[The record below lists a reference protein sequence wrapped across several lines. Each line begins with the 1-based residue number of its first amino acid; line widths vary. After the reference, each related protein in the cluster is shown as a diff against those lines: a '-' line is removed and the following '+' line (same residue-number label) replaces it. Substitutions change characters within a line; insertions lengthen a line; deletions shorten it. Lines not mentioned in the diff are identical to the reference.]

1 MITKVGNKNISQK
14 KYFNFNENKF
24 IYSTTTSEPTKS
36 KYLHGDEL
44 FNALKQYNYA
54 SKYYNENLNNN
65 KPVITD
71 AKTLNQVL
79 QDPKASKNLYLF
91 IGERA
96 RYEISK
102 LNNKAKL
109 TQQEKDKLVGLKEI
123 ANAFPT
129 VDNYIPQK
137 QHLSFKGEINK
148 DQKTNCHLAI
158 HTASAICAGLSGMM
172 GEGAAVGADTP
183 FLWGTQGLMFMSLKK
198 ILNVDHVD
206 HMFYILRQLM
216 MGQVLGVQG
225 AKLLINWLGVG
236 GHVLTGG
243 TASAIITPAIQAI
256 NGTLSGGITEKMGW
270 GYVSACENDRMTWKK
285 QALQTAIYSVGMGVF
300 GHGTDTLID
309 AASPDNIQTAM
320 EAIPKQNLYAYGKA
334 MKSLIDVA
342 HLDRFGFMFG
352 AQVIEKL
359 FFAKD
364 CLNKDEIKNS
374 LKIAL
379 MNTAIYDLID
389 YQYGQE
395 IQETTIAAVNKLGEE
410 IKSTPE
416 VFAEFQK
423 SQRELFDKIDID
435 KMSTAEFIK
444 KFKDKKFVY
453 NVAML
458 SGEISRDIAD
468 KWRKRDF
475 GQMIEKSKEQDKA
488 GAELSRSSRGINIKL
503 TPEQKKELENSIENT
518 FNTAIKKIQNSS
530 SATCLERIA
539 GYEETIKYIDEIFI
553 QPIRQKSFDNI
564 PSAILFYGPTGTGKT
579 SIGVP
584 LAQTTGSK
592 FIQKGRIPRN
602 TDVEALYHWL
612 QSKAEEAE
620 KLYKDKGRHTIIQIN
635 EMGNFRNATTQ
646 QIEQF
651 NSFISDCAQK
661 HHLTIFFTTNEPLT
675 INNAT
680 LDKMKKIPM
689 GIAKSSDIE
698 AIIKLYLGTKNIEN
712 LNIRELVDEFEKVQP
727 NAAYSN
733 AQIQNIMSN
742 LPFNSSISQNQLL
755 DRIKN
760 EPPAISKQSINDFN
774 DEVKQLS

>member
-1 MITKVGNKNISQK
+1 MITKVGNINISQK
-14 KYFNFNENKF
+14 KYFDFNDKQNIKNYLN
-24 IYSTTTSEPTKS
+24 ISEPIK
-36 KYLHGDEL
+36 LRHLQGNEL

-54 SKYYNENLNNN
+54 SQYYNENLNNN
-65 KPVITD
+65 KPVIPD
-71 AKTLNQVL
+71 YKILNQVL
-79 QDPKASKNLYLF
+79 QDSKASKNLYLF

-96 RYEISK
+96 RYEISR
-102 LNNKAKL
+102 LNNKSKL
-109 TQQEKDKLVGLKEI
+109 TPEEQDKLAGLKQI

-129 VDNYIPQK
+129 VDNYIAQK

-172 GEGAAVGADTP
+172 GEGAAVAADTP

-225 AKLLINWLGVG
+225 AKLLISWLGIG
-236 GHVLTGG
+236 GHAISGG
-243 TASAIITPAIQAI
+243 TASAIITPAVQAI

-270 GYVSACENDRMTWKK
+270 GYVSACEHDRMTWKK
-285 QALQTAIYSVGMGVF
+285 QALQTAIYSVGMGIF
-300 GHGTDTLID
+300 GHGADTIID

-320 EAIPKQNLYAYGKA
+320 EAIPKENLYAYGKVL
-334 MKSLIDVA
+334 KSLIDVA
-342 HLDRFGFMFG
+342 HLDRFGFMFT
-352 AQVIEKL
+352 AQVAEKVL
-359 FFAKD
+359 FAKNG
-364 CLNKDEIKNS
+364 LNKEELKNS

-423 SQRELFDKIDID
+423 AQRELFDKIDID

-444 KFKDKKFVY
+444 QFKDKKFVY

-458 SGEISRDIAD
+458 SGELSRDIAD

-488 GAELSRSSRGINIKL
+488 GAELARSSRGLDVKL
-503 TPEQKKELENSIENT
+503 TPEQKEELQNSIENV
-518 FNTAIKKIQNSS
+518 FNTAVKKVQSAS
-530 SATCLERIA
+530 SATCLARVA
-539 GYEETIKYIDEIFI
+539 GYEETIKYIDKIFI
-553 QPIRQKSFDNI
+553 QPIRQRSLENI
-564 PSAILFYGPTGTGKT
+564 PSAMLFYGPTGTGKT

-592 FIQKGRIPRN
+592 FIQKGRVPRN
-602 TDVEALYHWL
+602 TDAEALYNWL
-612 QSKAEEAE
+612 QSKVKDAEN
-620 KLYKDKGRHTIIQIN
+620 LYKEKGRHTIIQIN
-635 EMGNFRNATTQ
+635 EMGSFRNATTQ

-661 HHLTIFFTTNEPLT
+661 HHLTIFFTTNEP
-675 INNAT
+675 
-680 LDKMKKIPM
+680 
-689 GIAKSSDIE
+689 
-698 AIIKLYLGTKNIEN
+698 
-712 LNIRELVDEFEKVQP
+712 
-727 NAAYSN
+727 
-733 AQIQNIMSN
+733 
-742 LPFNSSISQNQLL
+742 
-755 DRIKN
+755 
-760 EPPAISKQSINDFN
+760 
-774 DEVKQLS
+774 

>member
-1 MITKVGNKNISQK
+1 
-14 KYFNFNENKF
+14 
-24 IYSTTTSEPTKS
+24 
-36 KYLHGDEL
+36 
-44 FNALKQYNYA
+44 
-54 SKYYNENLNNN
+54 
-65 KPVITD
+65 
-71 AKTLNQVL
+71 
-79 QDPKASKNLYLF
+79 
-91 IGERA
+91 
-96 RYEISK
+96 
-102 LNNKAKL
+102 
-109 TQQEKDKLVGLKEI
+109 
-123 ANAFPT
+123 
-129 VDNYIPQK
+129 
-137 QHLSFKGEINK
+137 
-148 DQKTNCHLAI
+148 
-158 HTASAICAGLSGMM
+158 
-172 GEGAAVGADTP
+172 
-183 FLWGTQGLMFMSLKK
+183 
-198 ILNVDHVD
+198 
-206 HMFYILRQLM
+206 
-216 MGQVLGVQG
+216 
-225 AKLLINWLGVG
+225 
-236 GHVLTGG
+236 
-243 TASAIITPAIQAI
+243 
-256 NGTLSGGITEKMGW
+256 
-270 GYVSACENDRMTWKK
+270 
-285 QALQTAIYSVGMGVF
+285 
-300 GHGTDTLID
+300 
-309 AASPDNIQTAM
+309 
-320 EAIPKQNLYAYGKA
+320 
-334 MKSLIDVA
+334 
-342 HLDRFGFMFG
+342 
-352 AQVIEKL
+352 
-359 FFAKD
+359 
-364 CLNKDEIKNS
+364 
-374 LKIAL
+374 
-379 MNTAIYDLID
+379 
-389 YQYGQE
+389 
-395 IQETTIAAVNKLGEE
+395 
-410 IKSTPE
+410 
-416 VFAEFQK
+416 
-423 SQRELFDKIDID
+423 
-435 KMSTAEFIK
+435 MSTAEFIK

-475 GQMIEKSKEQDKA
+475 GQMIEKSKELDKA

-620 KLYKDKGRHTIIQIN
+620 KLYKEKGRHTIIQIN

-675 INNAT
+675 INHAT

-689 GIAKSSDIE
+689 GVAKSSDIE

-727 NAAYSN
+727 SAAYSN